1 MNKKKI
7 AIIIISILAL
17 GGIGYF
23 GYKYFMKN
31 SGNAEKDNRKIRLF
45 RNLDFTENDD
55 ND

>member
-17 GGIGYF
+17 GGIGYWAYRRF
-23 GYKYFMKN
+23 MYK
-31 SGNAEKDNRKIRLF
+31 SGNPDKDNRRIRIF
-45 RNLDFTENDD
+45 RTD

>member
-7 AIIIISILAL
+7 AIIIISIIVL

-23 GYKYFMKN
+23 GYQYFMKN
-31 SGNAEKDNRKIRLF
+31 SGNPEKDNRRIKLF
-45 RNLDFTENDD
+45 RNLDFNENDN